1 MVLDCGGFILRPLRA
16 GDEASIAENANDRE
30 VWRNLRDR
38 FPHPYTLADAAG
50 WIRHVAAQPEPPMQF
65 GVILGGAAIGG
76 IGLDRRADVHCKTAE
91 LGYWLG
97 RRHWG
102 KGIAT
107 AAVQCITAYAF
118 ATFDLERLE
127 AGVFAWNPGSARVL
141 EKAGYRLEARLER
154 SVFKDGE
161 LIDTLLY
168 VRLRD
173 GAAPRT
179 GAPPVKASV

>member
-1 MVLDCGGFILRPLRA
+1 MILDCGDFILRPLRA
-16 GDEASIAENANDRE
+16 GDEASLVENANDRE

-38 FPHPYTLADAAG
+38 FPHPYTLADAAE
-50 WIRHVAAQPEPPMQF
+50 WIRLVEAQPRPPMQF
-65 GVILGGAAIGG
+65 GVILGDAAIGG
-76 IGLDRRADVHCKTAE
+76 IGLEKRADVHRKTAE
-91 LGYWLG
+91 IGYWLG

-107 AAVQCITAYAF
+107 AAVRRLTEHAF
-118 ATFDLERLE
+118 AAFDLERLE
-127 AGVFAWNPGSARVL
+127 AAVFAWNPASARVL

-161 LIDTLLY
+161 LTDTLLY

-173 GAAPRT
+173 GGAPRT
-179 GAPPVKASV
+179 GAP